1 MKRSEINAAIDAGRR
16 VLEKIHFKLPDFESW
31 TLDEWKRMRPQID
44 EIVKTGMG
52 WDVTDFGSND
62 FVNIGATI
70 FTIRNGY
77 AYDSTVGVP
86 YAEKIIIMT
95 EGQTIPLHF
104 HFKKTEDI
112 INRGNGVL
120 CVQLYNSLSDESL
133 DKNSRPR
140 VKCDGRWREFAP
152 GDILELLPGSSITMR
167 PNLYH
172 AFWAKKGEGT
182 LVCGEVSSIN
192 DDNVDNRFHSP
203 MPRYAEIEED
213 QPPRYVLCNEYEKLL
228 G

>member
-112 INRGNGVL
+112 INGETA
-120 CVQLYNSLSDESL
+120 CCASSCTTPCPTSLWTRTVDRASSATA
-133 DKNSRPR
+133 
-140 VKCDGRWREFAP
+140 G
-152 GDILELLPGSSITMR
+152 GGSSPRGISWSCFR
-167 PNLYH
+167 
-172 AFWAKKGEGT
+172 GT
-182 LVCGEVSSIN
+182 A
-192 DDNVDNRFHSP
+192 SP
-203 MPRYAEIEED
+203 
-213 QPPRYVLCNEYEKLL
+213 
-228 G
+228 